1 METLS
6 IEGSSLFIRSQID
19 HRKDEWMVNVEF
31 RVVVVADAAAA
42 AFGDVAAV
50 AATSKTIAAVRS
62 YLFLPSPVSSG
73 LSFDNKHKTT
83 TKAEAKSGTSP
94 SFVHYC
100 TPDGGYPIVKR
111 AIDNPY
117 R

>member
-6 IEGSSLFIRSQID
+6 IKGSSLFIRSQID

-31 RVVVVADAAAA
+31 QFVVVAAAA

-50 AATSKTIAAVRS
+50 AATSKTIDAVRS

-100 TPDGGYPIVKR
+100 TLDGGYPIVKR